1 MSGHEYLPGF
11 LPYGALPDWGMSD
24 YAFKLHRQLLL
35 AQTSSRKSKGAKSNA
50 SGADDGQPRP
60 ALCAVCRSLRR
71 LNCTHVSAKR
81 CANLRPAS
89 KRKPA
94 APSKDEH
101 DESLECYD
109 FYACGDIFARGT
121 YDELITDAN
130 RPLFRADRGDRR
142 CADLCPLC
150 WTEACW
156 GERGAQ
162 RCVRLTVRAPLRL
175 RRQRLI
181 RQGKLTE
188 DGSATEGTAAPDPKA
203 DTTIVRRVRAGQELK
218 KWRVRGLMKGKVQ
231 VVMDEEYR
239 IQRRDRRRTKHY
251 DIC

>member
-1 MSGHEYLPGF
+1 MSGHESLPGF

-35 AQTSSRKSKGAKSNA
+35 AQNHNSSSRKSKGAKPNA
-50 SGADDGQPRP
+50 PGADDSQPRP

-71 LNCTHVSAKR
+71 LNCTH
-81 CANLRPAS
+81 NE
-89 KRKPA
+89 
-94 APSKDEH
+94 KDS

-109 FYACGDIFARGT
+109 FYACGDVFARST

-130 RPLFRADRGDRR
+130 RPRFRADRGDRR

-181 RQGKLTE
+181 RQGKLKE
-188 DGSATEGTAAPDPKA
+188 DGSAQEGTTALDPKE
-203 DTTIVRRVRAGQELK
+203 DTTIVRRVRADQELK

-239 IQRRDRRRTKHY
+239 IQRRDRRSRRNY